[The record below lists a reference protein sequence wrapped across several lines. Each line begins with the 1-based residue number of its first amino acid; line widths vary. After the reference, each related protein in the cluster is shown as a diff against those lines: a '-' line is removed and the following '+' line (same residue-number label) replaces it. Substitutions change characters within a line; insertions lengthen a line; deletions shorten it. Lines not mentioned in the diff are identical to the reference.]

1 MTSETIPFVSFSAVT
16 NLTTQTQAKL
26 GLSSRAELAA
36 FFAPAGLR
44 AKLAELAVSGEQL
57 LFGAYPLVNKRHMEK
72 LTDAERQVVAHLV
85 AGSTNGDIARRRG
98 TSENTVANQVY
109 AIFLKLGV
117 HSRAELAARL
127 QARV

>member
-1 MTSETIPFVSFSAVT
+1 M
-16 NLTTQTQAKL
+16 
-26 GLSSRAELAA
+26 
-36 FFAPAGLR
+36 
-44 AKLAELAVSGEQL
+44 AVSGEQL

-85 AGSTNGDIARRRG
+85 AGSTNGDIAHRRG
-98 TSENTVANQVY
+98 TSENTVANQVH